1 MKSIYVLLGACAVVT
16 FVAACSD
23 DAAPKVEVLPA
34 NPGSDAGVDAQT
46 PVVDSGKPDASEVDA
61 GRQPPVFLTQA
72 DYADYIAID
81 PAFPF
86 DVTQV
91 HTSDAPVDDARW
103 GRGGPMVTTLISAK
117 PVVVRYVVPAAPKA
131 PLTYTTINY
140 AEASGLPAQKF
151 FNTMFD
157 LPVGQKSMLSY
168 TASGANA
175 PGEVLL
181 YSTSLLAVEQRANVN
196 GFFAGVGLQVGAET
210 RYVYSALSAFASAPS
225 ATNDNGLWVSDSCS
239 GALVPTGTCKPGFAL
254 LKWNGYSGPV
264 ITDAQQNVFVA
275 AALAGGPSSDG
286 LIGLAKAE
294 VLGATAT
301 LTKDPLYG
309 VSTNGTGS
317 VAAVAPEGTGEGWLL
332 HKGYDFAGPSST
344 VAFSYAVGAS
354 ITDGSK
360 KKVDAAIKPGAKMN
374 GEGAGYTLFTDPEGD
389 LWVAAVTNS
398 GSALLELR
406 RKP

>member
-1 MKSIYVLLGACAVVT
+1 MKSIYVLLGACAAVSFVV
-16 FVAACSD
+16 ACSD
-23 DAAPKVEVLPA
+23 DAAPKVEVLPST
-34 NPGSDAGVDAQT
+34 PGNDAGVDAQT
-46 PVVDSGKPDASEVDA
+46 PVVDSGTPDASEVDA

-140 AEASGLPAQKF
+140 VEATGLPAQKF
-151 FNTMFD
+151 FGGMID
-157 LPVGQKSMLSY
+157 LPVGQKSLLSY
-168 TASGANA
+168 TGSGAA
-175 PGEVLL
+175 FPGEVLL
-181 YSTSLLAVEQRANVN
+181 YSTSLLAVEGRANVN
-196 GFFAGVGLQVGAET
+196 GYFGGVGVQNGAET
-210 RYVYSALSAFASAPS
+210 RYVYSALSAFAAAPS
-225 ATNDNGLWVSDSCS
+225 GTSSNGLYVSDSCS
-239 GALVPTGTCKPGFAL
+239 GALAPSGTCKPGFAL
-254 LKWNGYSGPV
+254 VQWTGASGPV
-264 ITDAQQNVFVA
+264 TTDAQNNVFVA
-275 AALAGGPSSDG
+275 ASLSGGPASDG
-286 LIGLAKAE
+286 IYGFTRAE

-301 LTKDPLYG
+301 LTRAPLFSSNTG
-309 VSTNGTGS
+309 GTAS
-317 VAAVAPEGTGEGWLL
+317 VAAVAPEGTGEGWVLA
-332 HKGYDFAGPSST
+332 KGYDFPAATT
-344 VAFSYAVGAS
+344 VAFSYGAAGTV
-354 ITDGSK
+354 TDGS